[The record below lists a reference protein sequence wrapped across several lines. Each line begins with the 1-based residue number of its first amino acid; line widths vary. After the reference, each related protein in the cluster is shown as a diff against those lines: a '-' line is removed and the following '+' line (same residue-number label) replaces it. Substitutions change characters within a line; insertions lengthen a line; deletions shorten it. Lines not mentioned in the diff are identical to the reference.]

1 MQSFTASAESLS
13 PLPGVM
19 HAGGISLIRV
29 SGADAVHFLHGQFTQ
44 AVENLGNR
52 TTLAGYCSPKGRL
65 LALMRVWMDGDDV
78 MLALP
83 ASMAESFLKRI
94 RMYVLRAK
102 VVFTPLDPAPQTLVF
117 VGEAGEKA
125 AAQMGLAVP
134 QPGEV
139 RREGAATL
147 FGLPPSEAIDGFCA
161 GGSRTLALFPAGT
174 EFPFAPAPD
183 AWRTAAVIAAGV
195 PQILPETRERFV
207 PQAVNLELVGGV
219 SFKKG
224 CYPGQ
229 EVVSRV
235 QHIGETNRR
244 AAIGRIA
251 AAEDVLPGAPVYSEG
266 DEAGS
271 VILSARIGKDALIF
285 YSATLSAI
293 EEGVS
298 LTPDGAKLSNVPLP
312 YRIRNVLTEEA

>member
-19 HAGGISLIRV
+19 HTGGISLIRV

-102 VVFTPLDPAPQTLVF
+102 VVFTPLDPAPQTLAF

-139 RREGAATL
+139 RREGAVTL
-147 FGLPPSEAIDGFCA
+147 LGLPPSEAIDGFCA